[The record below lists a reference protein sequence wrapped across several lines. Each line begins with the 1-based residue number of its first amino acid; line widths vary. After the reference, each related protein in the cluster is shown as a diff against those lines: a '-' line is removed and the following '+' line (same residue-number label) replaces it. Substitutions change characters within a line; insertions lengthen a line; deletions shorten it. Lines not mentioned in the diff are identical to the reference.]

1 MAISDELR
9 INKSVKG
16 LPSTDWLAG
25 KIEKYVE
32 GNKKKNVFTSIW
44 L

>member
-32 GNKKKNVFTSIW
+32 KKIELLKK
-44 L
+44 